1 MKFDAVIFDLDG
13 TLLNSLEGIADAM
26 NILLRQLGY
35 PTHPVDA
42 YKYFVG
48 EGIAELVNL
57 ALPKEKLNLHPMEQL
72 VRDYRSIYDIT
83 WPQKSVPYEGVPEML
98 DALAAKKI
106 KLAVLSNK
114 SDEFVRRMT
123 SVLLP
128 HWKFEVVKGL
138 RPGEP
143 RKPDPTPALQISASI
158 GIEPAHT
165 IFMGDSGVDM
175 QTANRAQMYAVGV
188 LWGFRPAEELLA
200 NGAQQ
205 LIKHPLELLDIVAD
219 VHSL

>member
-98 DALAAKKI
+98 DALAARKI

>member
-57 ALPKEKLNLHPMEQL
+57 ALPKEKLNLHPMELL

-98 DALAAKKI
+98 DALAARKI